1 MHRNERVSA
10 EENTA
15 VDHDVGFWSQE
26 KMHLHCAVL
35 PHKFFFDV
43 HNILCRLGD
52 PPTPQG
58 SAPRLRGMEM
68 NTVARTRLDKWLVI
82 SKLVV
87 SNDELVVT
95 VLTTWNLKSSCDFV
109 IQKLHA
115 DLKDLFLFHKC
126 DVRSST
132 PSRSR

>member
-1 MHRNERVSA
+1 
-10 EENTA
+10 
-15 VDHDVGFWSQE
+15 
-26 KMHLHCAVL
+26 MHLHCAVL
-35 PHKFFFDV
+35 PHNFFLDV

-58 SAPRLRGMEM
+58 SEPRLRGMEM

-95 VLTTWNLKSSCDFV
+95 VLTTWNWNQVTTSS
-109 IQKLHA
+109 
-115 DLKDLFLFHKC
+115 
-126 DVRSST
+126 
-132 PSRSR
+132 